1 VIESY
6 LDKKEVKNVELS
18 ILEHVCVNKL
28 RMLMREKAVM
38 EKELLNQL
46 N

>member
-1 VIESY
+1 MELY
-6 LDKKEVKNVELS
+6 LDKKEVKNVDLS
-18 ILEHVCVNKL
+18 VLEHVCVNKL
-28 RMLMREKAVM
+28 RVMMREKVVI